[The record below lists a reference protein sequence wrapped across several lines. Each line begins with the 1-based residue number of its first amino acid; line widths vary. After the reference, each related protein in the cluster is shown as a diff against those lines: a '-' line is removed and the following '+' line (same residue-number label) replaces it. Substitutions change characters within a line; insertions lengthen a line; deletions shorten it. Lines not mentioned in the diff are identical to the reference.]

1 MSPFTSQRSI
11 IIHAMACLACLA
23 VWWNMYAAAADMDDQ
38 LAKRASWSPPSA
50 EEVKSQLD
58 ELLASENADEA
69 VRAKVAE
76 AWTAG
81 ENAELLDRLA
91 QSLSASNVAAAKAVA
106 AIQFDMPGGPPV
118 AELAAL
124 ADAGSPPLM
133 RNNLRLLAAR
143 SLLQRELVDEGLELI
158 KDFKP
163 ADVVDPAGLLFYQAV
178 GHHRLLAKKECL
190 TALSQLLERQDELP
204 QRYLTVA
211 QLMAADIEALK
222 PDSLDEIARL
232 MDDVR
237 RRLDLARAGKK
248 VRDQEDDVVAKLD
261 KLIEELEKQQQE
273 QEQQRQKQ
281 RQQQQQQQPRNG
293 NQPQDPAGRDA
304 NDPLRESAL
313 PRLDSKGIVDPKD
326 LGKKSGWGN
335 LPPKDR
341 QEVLQQIG
349 RELPAHFR
357 ETIEDYFKRL
367 ARDGVK

>member
-1 MSPFTSQRSI
+1 ME
-11 IIHAMACLACLA
+11 
-23 VWWNMYAAAADMDDQ
+23 DE
-38 LAKRASWSPPSA
+38 LAKRATWSSPSA
-50 EEVKSQLD
+50 EEVKEQLD
-58 ELLASENADEA
+58 ALLDSQKADDMS
-69 VRAKVAE
+69 RAKVAE
-76 AWTAG
+76 VWAAG
-81 ENAELLDRLA
+81 ENAEILDRLA
-91 QSLSASNVAAAKAVA
+91 AALAAWNPEVAKAVA
-106 AIQFDMPGGPPV
+106 AIKFDMPGGPPAV
-118 AELAAL
+118 ELAAL
-124 ADAGSPPLM
+124 TDSSMPPLV
-133 RNNLRLLAAR
+133 RTNLRLLAAR
-143 SLLQRELVDEGLELI
+143 GLLQRELVDEGLALI
-158 KDFKP
+158 KDLKP

-211 QLMAADIEALK
+211 QLMAADIETLK

-281 RQQQQQQQPRNG
+281 RQQQQQPGNG
-293 NQPQDPAGRDA
+293 NQPQNPSGGDA

-313 PRLDSKGIVDPKD
+313 PRMDSKGIVDPKD

>member
-1 MSPFTSQRSI
+1 MNRFMFQHLPLRC
-11 IIHAMACLACLA
+11 AAWGLA
-23 VWWNMYAAAADMDDQ
+23 VLALSCAPWSSAQDMEDA
-38 LAKRASWSPPSA
+38 LAKRASWSSPSA
-50 EEVKSQLD
+50 EEVKSEIDALLD
-58 ELLASENADEA
+58 SQKADEA
-69 VRAKVAE
+69 VRNKVND
-76 AWTAG
+76 AWTTG
-81 ENAELLDRLA
+81 EKVELLDRLA
-91 QSLSASNVAAAKAVA
+91 LALAAWNADAAKAVA
-106 AIQFDMPGGPPV
+106 AIKFDAPGGAPV

-124 ADAGSPPLM
+124 ADSSTPPLA

-143 SLLQRELVDEGLELI
+143 NLLQRELVDEGLELI
-158 KDFKP
+158 KELKP
-163 ADVVDPAGLLFYQAV
+163 ADVVDPASLLFYQAV

-190 TALSQLLERQDELP
+190 AALSQLLERQDELP

-211 QLMAADIEALK
+211 QLMAADIEPLK

-273 QEQQRQKQ
+273 QEQQKQQQ
-281 RQQQQQQQPRNG
+281 RQQQQQPQGGQQPSNPEGRN
-293 NQPQDPAGRDA
+293 A